1 MNTAAGTPPCK
12 GRVAFAP
19 RAAAESAI
27 RRNPPAAGAGGPPG
41 GKENFPAWFR
51 AVYFIKDIQRAKAAR
66 GIPVNAIALTGEIYY
81 NRAVNINISSAKS
94 YFMEL
99 MDEVEKGREYFI
111 LKQGKPVAQ
120 VLPVREDALSRREV
134 VEKLFSFQTLK

>member
-1 MNTAAGTPPCK
+1 M
-12 GRVAFAP
+12 
-19 RAAAESAI
+19 
-27 RRNPPAAGAGGPPG
+27 
-41 GKENFPAWFR
+41 
-51 AVYFIKDIQRAKAAR
+51 
-66 GIPVNAIALTGEIYY
+66 
-81 NRAVNINISSAKS
+81 NINISSAKS